1 MHSTRRT
8 TLIGALLSAFV
19 ATAKAPWDGPLQ
31 ALSNLRAHIGPPAP
45 RGRARRSRGGK
56 VRGAVPRLF
65 CKAAAHKPVKYTQAS
80 PKTVTGV
87 RLRWQKGQLVPRDTV
102 QTLPPARRQA
112 ERLARKRRQ
121 LVQKTRRPAKHG
133 GNRRGDMKGAMRAA
147 RRAGIIT
154 ARQQR
159 LIHRGIRA
167 GGYAPETLLKMLALE
182 DRRNPEVVA

>member
-1 MHSTRRT
+1 MHSTPRT
-8 TLIGALLSAFV
+8 TLLGTLLAIGMSASRLRELPKV
-19 ATAKAPWDGPLQ
+19 AADAFREGHAP
-31 ALSNLRAHIGPPAP
+31 IPPKGRIRLP
-45 RGRARRSRGGK
+45 RGGRVRRPK
-56 VRGAVPRLF
+56 ERLF

-87 RLRWQKGQLVPRDTV
+87 RLRWHKGQLVPRDTV
-102 QTLPPARRQA
+102 QALPPGRRQA

-121 LVQKTRRPAKHG
+121 LVQKTRRPVKHG